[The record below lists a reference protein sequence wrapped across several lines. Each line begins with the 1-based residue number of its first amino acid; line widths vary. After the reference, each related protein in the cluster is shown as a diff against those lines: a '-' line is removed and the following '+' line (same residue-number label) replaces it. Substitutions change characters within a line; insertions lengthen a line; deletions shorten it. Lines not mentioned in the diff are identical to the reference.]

1 MPYYCPQITVNGP
14 AVDKNRNSLADFSP
28 YNMLYIT
35 VSSPLSICLLCMQV
49 MQLLRRVISQVA
61 IVELGW
67 QQIVW
72 ILMCIP
78 MYCLPKERGRRV
90 LRMCVHQP
98 GVGVTAFQS
107 KPLNNSNRMLNVAP
121 QVKKSGQSFTLHPTT
136 AWRGGMDSSSSI
148 GHRIAHAISTLVIS
162 AGRQGPQWSR
172 ARRRRR
178 EGGREWV

>member
-1 MPYYCPQITVNGP
+1 MGLLWTGIEIPWQIF
-14 AVDKNRNSLADFSP
+14 RHIICYISLS
-28 YNMLYIT
+28 L
-35 VSSPLSICLLCMQV
+35 PLSLYLLCMQV

-90 LRMCVHQP
+90 LWMCVHQP

-121 QVKKSGQSFTLHPTT
+121 QVKKSGQSFTVPHNSLE
-136 AWRGGMDSSSSI
+136 
-148 GHRIAHAISTLVIS
+148 
-162 AGRQGPQWSR
+162 
-172 ARRRRR
+172 RRH
-178 EGGREWV
+178 G